1 MVIVTQ
7 KLLRGTELV
16 HDFLCFIA
24 DCSPGTPRPL
34 SHEHIEMFLMHP
46 FKHTSCFQGTPL
58 VGQFQEC
65 SLGFKQHIT
74 CMCFWYTICN
84 INYKSHTR
92 IQTYREWPQVRGSA
106 WWTRSCCG
114 VRGQTW
120 HFRNLPPSL
129 RCSSPYALLSSEPEN
144 KTHQNKRVIL
154 RKEVKK

>member
-1 MVIVTQ
+1 MAITAERNRTCARLP
-7 KLLRGTELV
+7 LLHCRLFSRNNTLF
-16 HDFLCFIA
+16 HMNILKCFW
-24 DCSPGTPRPL
+24 CTL
-34 SHEHIEMFLMHP
+34 
-46 FKHTSCFQGTPL
+46 FKHTSCFPGTPL

-65 SLGFKQHIT
+65 SLGFKRNIT

-84 INYKSHTR
+84 INYKSRTR
-92 IQTYREWPQVRGSA
+92 LQTYREWPQVRGSA

-144 KTHQNKRVIL
+144 KIHQNKRVIL
-154 RKEVKK
+154 RKEVKKIK